1 MDRYEFYK
9 NKKGKLICN
18 AVING
23 ESVSY
28 FDEDALYF
36 FRRLGKEEFSSF
48 RVEKKK
54 KKKKTPPQLLMSND
68 YNMVVCRDCYK
79 FKHLLNKY
87 YSKNINKIDDEL
99 SKKAYSIA
107 FGTGAIAIVTM
118 ELITLFGHDMALQVQ
133 REKSE
138 EMAGSTISSYDE
150 TNTDNINFQVGEEV
164 IEVEKPTFI
173 YDNATDTE
181 KFKFV
186 EEKYGIL
193 CDELGGKYGVSPE
206 LLLAMITQESG
217 GQDRN
222 LMQIEFDNCAD
233 EIFTLDNFLTG
244 GKEKIV
250 LTHDKSKYD
259 DSVLAIDSEM
269 YLKPEYNLLSAIAI
283 LQKCFDYFPR
293 KDMAIQAYNFGYGNM
308 KKLLKIASEKAGISE
323 EDIINGDSA
332 YWLKC
337 RDEISAGDSKY
348 VEHILMYCKG
358 DIYSIHINRF
368 DDSNTLKVGRK

>member
-1 MDRYEFYK
+1 MDRYEFHK
-9 NKKGKLICN
+9 DNKGKLICN

-23 ESVSY
+23 ETVSY

-36 FRRLGKEEFSSF
+36 FKRLGKEEFSSF

-79 FKHLLNKY
+79 FKDLLYKY

-107 FGTGAIAIVTM
+107 LGTGAIAIAT
-118 ELITLFGHDMALQVQ
+118 INLFMICGHDEALQIQ
-133 REKSE
+133 RENSKKF
-138 EMAGSTISSYDE
+138 AGFTISSYDE

-164 IEVEKPTFI
+164 FEVEKPTFI
-173 YDNATDTE
+173 YDTATDTE
-181 KFKFV
+181 NFKFV
-186 EEKYGIL
+186 EGKYGSL
-193 CDELGGKYGVSPE
+193 CKEIGGKYGVSPE

-244 GKEKIV
+244 EKEKIV

-269 YLKPEYNLLSAIAI
+269 YLKPEYNLLSAVAI
-283 LQKCFDYFPR
+283 LHKCFDYFP
-293 KDMAIQAYNFGYGNM
+293 KVDMAIQAYNFGYGNM
-308 KKLLKIASEKAGISE
+308 KELLKIASKKAGISE

-348 VEHILMYCKG
+348 VEHILMYCNG
-358 DIYSIHINRF
+358 DIDSIHINKF